1 MSVLLGVAALLLAPL
16 QIHLRIHRYAH
27 PEGVLEV
34 RYLLVHLRFP
44 FRVTMTSRGGHQLTF
59 LPRRF
64 REKPHPA
71 SPTQVQR
78 GAVLLGTFL
87 RANHARRFLR
97 RHLHLHTLQGALRL
111 SLQDAAGCALICG
124 ALRSLAALLPPRVQN
139 KIRLQIQP
147 DFFTGHSSYVL
158 QGMISIQMGILLIT
172 GGLTLLSWL
181 MECREHHA
189 LPKEA

>member
-1 MSVLLGVAALLLAPL
+1 MSVLLGVAVLLLAPL
-16 QIHLRIHRYAH
+16 QIHLSLRRHAH
-27 PEGVLEV
+27 PEGMLEV
-34 RYLLVHLRFP
+34 RYLLLHLRFP
-44 FRVTMTSRGGHQLTF
+44 FRVTTTSRGGHQLTF

-71 SPTQVQR
+71 SPAQVQR
-78 GAVLLGTFL
+78 STVLLGTFL
-87 RANHARRFLR
+87 RANQARRFLR
-97 RHLHLHTLQGALRL
+97 RHLHLHALRGTLRL
-111 SLQDAAGCALICG
+111 SLQDAAGCALLCG
-124 ALRSLAALLPPRVQN
+124 ALRSLTALLPPRLHR

-147 DFFTGHSSYVL
+147 DFFTGHSSYAL
-158 QGMISIQMGILLIT
+158 QGMISIRMGILLIT